1 MSRTLPRVLAAIPL
15 LAALAGAARAQTISA
30 GSIPASPNF
39 GFNPSP
45 VAITAVD
52 LTAPATGSGDMT
64 TATFVWSLA
73 PCPGTVKIKFF
84 RRSGDTLLFL
94 AERGPFDVNTTT
106 QAVAL
111 SPAVSVQAGDLVGI
125 ARVAGCGSPVGL
137 SPGGAPGLVAYGAD
151 ITFSVSISSG
161 TAAANSTLAVLATGT
176 AVSGPPSTLAGI
188 IPVVISSPGLLGANF
203 HTAVQ
208 LYNPSMTIETGSIVF
223 HAQGAA
229 GPASDPTMA
238 YSINPGQTIF
248 FPDVLTSLGQT
259 GIGSLDL
266 ITTTGSAPVA
276 SVRVYNDAGA
286 AGTTGFT
293 EHGLKPSEALSAGSR
308 GALIG
313 PFDPFSFRYNIGV
326 RTLSAGATISI
337 TVRDAAGNTLRTL
350 MRSYPSN
357 FFQQTD
363 VTSFLGGLILA
374 ANQTITVDVVSGS
387 LFVYGATADDRT
399 NDPALDF
406 AQSVPL

>member
-1 MSRTLPRVLAAIPL
+1 MSRSLPRALAALPL
-15 LAALAGAARAQTISA
+15 LAALAGAAHAQTITA

-39 GFNPSP
+39 GFNPTP

-73 PCPGTVKIKFF
+73 PCAASVKIKFF

-94 AERGPFDVNTTT
+94 AERGPFDVNATT

-111 SPAVSVQAGDLVGI
+111 SPGFRAGGRPDRHRACRGLWEPGWPEPGRHFGPRRVRLGHHFQRLDLFGNDRHQQH
-125 ARVAGCGSPVGL
+125 ARRHGYGHRHGRASFQPRGDHPGRDFEPGTPRRELPHGRAAPQPESDDRDGQHRLSCPGCLGS
-137 SPGGAPGLVAYGAD
+137 
-151 ITFSVSISSG
+151 
-161 TAAANSTLAVLATGT
+161 
-176 AVSGPPSTLAGI
+176 
-188 IPVVISSPGLLGANF
+188 
-203 HTAVQ
+203 
-208 LYNPSMTIETGSIVF
+208 
-223 HAQGAA
+223 
-229 GPASDPTMA
+229 ASDPSMA
-238 YSINPGQTIF
+238 YSINPGQTLF

-266 ITTTGSAPVA
+266 VATTGSAPVA

-286 AGTTGFT
+286 AGTSGFT
-293 EHGLKPSEALSAGSR
+293 EHGLKPSEALSAGAR
-308 GALIG
+308 GILIG
-313 PFDPFSFRYNIGV
+313 PFDPLLFRYNLGV
-326 RTLSAGATISI
+326 RTLSTGATISI
-337 TVRDAAGNTLRTL
+337 TVRDAAGNILRTL
-350 MRSYPSN
+350 ARSYPAN

-363 VTSFLGGLILA
+363 VASFLGGLSLA
-374 ANQTITVDVVSGS
+374 ANQTVTVDVISGS

-406 AQSVPL
+406 AQSVPK

>member
-1 MSRTLPRVLAAIPL
+1 MSRNLPRALAALPL
-15 LAALAGAARAQTISA
+15 LAALAGAAHAQTITA

-64 TATFVWSLA
+64 SAAFVWSLA
-73 PCPGTVKIKFF
+73 PCPATVKIKFF

-94 AERGPFDVNTTT
+94 AERGPFDVNATT

-125 ARVAGCGSPVGL
+125 ARVASCGSPVGL

-161 TAAANSTLAVLATGT
+161 TAATNSTLAVLATGT
-176 AVSGPPSTLAGI
+176 AIGGPPSTLAGI

-208 LYNPSMTIETGSIVF
+208 LYNPSPTIETGSIVF
-223 HAQGAA
+223 HAQGVPGAA
-229 GPASDPTMA
+229 SNPSMA
-238 YSINPGQTIF
+238 YTINPGQTLF

-266 ITTTGSAPVA
+266 VTTTGSAPVA

-286 AGTTGFT
+286 AGTSGFT
-293 EHGLKPSEALSAGSR
+293 EHGLKPSEALSASAR
-308 GALIG
+308 GVLIG
-313 PFDPFSFRYNIGV
+313 PFDPSAFRYNIGV

-337 TVRDAAGNTLRTL
+337 TVRDAAGNILRTL

-363 VTSFLGGLILA
+363 VASFLGGLILA

>member
-1 MSRTLPRVLAAIPL
+1 MSRSLPRALAALPL
-15 LAALAGAARAQTISA
+15 LAALAGAAHAQTITA

-39 GFNPSP
+39 GFNPTP

-73 PCPGTVKIKFF
+73 PCAASVKIKFF

-94 AERGPFDVNTTT
+94 AERGPFDVNATT

-125 ARVAGCGSPVGL
+125 ARVVGCGSPVGL
-137 SPGGAPGLVAYGAD
+137 SPGGTSGLVAFGSD
-151 ITFSVSISSG
+151 ITFNVSISSG
-161 TAAANSTLAVLATGT
+161 TTATNSTLAVMATGT
-176 AVSGPPSTLAGI
+176 ATGGPPSSPAEI

-208 LYNPSMTIETGSIVF
+208 LYNPTLTIETGSIVF
-223 HAQGAA
+223 HAQGVS
-229 GPASDPTMA
+229 GSASDPSIA
-238 YSINPGQTIF
+238 YSINPGQTLF

-266 ITTTGSAPVA
+266 VATTGSAPVA

-286 AGTTGFT
+286 AGTSGFT
-293 EHGLKPSEALSAGSR
+293 EHGLKPSEALSAGAR
-308 GALIG
+308 GILIG
-313 PFDPFSFRYNIGV
+313 PFDPLLFRYNLGV
-326 RTLSAGATISI
+326 RTLSTGATISI
-337 TVRDAAGNTLRTL
+337 TVRDAVGNILRTL
-350 MRSYPSN
+350 ARSYPAN

-363 VTSFLGGLILA
+363 VASFLGGLSLA
-374 ANQTITVDVVSGS
+374 ANQTVTVDVVSGS

-406 AQSVPL
+406 AQSVPK